1 FLFIILSGQWTRSSV
16 PNFRIGRKIFM
27 KSVFKIFTPSM
38 MVLLLLTL
46 VACGDQSTNASGD
59 DSDADVSATIGV
71 VTYESGEGAAYGEA
85 IKGGLELAQQEIN
98 DQGDV
103 HIELEIEDSAGETEQ
118 AISAAQKLMNDDDVS
133 AIIGPTLSGEM
144 QAVAPVADKN
154 GIPILGTSTTAE
166 GIPQIGDLGFRD
178 SIPETMAVPAAVEAA
193 VDEYDAE
200 TVAVMYGDDDEY
212 TKTGYEAME
221 KAIDELDLDVLT
233 TETFQKGQSDYK
245 SILSNIKD
253 LDPDLILTSAFYN
266 EGAVIMKQA
275 RSAGID
281 TPFVGGNGF
290 NSPEVIEI
298 AGDSSDGL
306 IVGTPYCAESDD
318 PDVEEF
324 VENYTDEVGKAPDQF
339 AAQAYDGLYIV
350 AEALER
356 AGDNDRDALRDALSE
371 TEDFDGVL
379 ANISFD
385 EDGDVVMDP
394 QVLEIKDG
402 EFQLF
407 E

>member
-1 FLFIILSGQWTRSSV
+1 
-16 PNFRIGRKIFM
+16 M

-166 GIPQIGDLGFRD
+166 GIPQIGDYVFRD

-306 IVGTPYCAESDD
+306 IVGTPYFAESDD

>member
-1 FLFIILSGQWTRSSV
+1 
-16 PNFRIGRKIFM
+16 M

-166 GIPQIGDLGFRD
+166 GIPQIGDYVFRD

-298 AGDSSDGL
+298 AGESSDGL
-306 IVGTPYCAESDD
+306 IVGTPYFAESDD

>member
-1 FLFIILSGQWTRSSV
+1 
-16 PNFRIGRKIFM
+16 
-27 KSVFKIFTPSM
+27 
-38 MVLLLLTL
+38 
-46 VACGDQSTNASGD
+46 
-59 DSDADVSATIGV
+59 
-71 VTYESGEGAAYGEA
+71 
-85 IKGGLELAQQEIN
+85 
-98 DQGDV
+98 
-103 HIELEIEDSAGETEQ
+103 
-118 AISAAQKLMNDDDVS
+118 
-133 AIIGPTLSGEM
+133 
-144 QAVAPVADKN
+144 
-154 GIPILGTSTTAE
+154 
-166 GIPQIGDLGFRD
+166 
-178 SIPETMAVPAAVEAA
+178 
-193 VDEYDAE
+193 
-200 TVAVMYGDDDEY
+200 
-212 TKTGYEAME
+212 
-221 KAIDELDLDVLT
+221 
-233 TETFQKGQSDYK
+233 
-245 SILSNIKD
+245 
-253 LDPDLILTSAFYN
+253 
-266 EGAVIMKQA
+266 MKQA

-306 IVGTPYCAESDD
+306 IVGTPYFAESDD

-350 AEALER
+350 AEALDR

>member
-1 FLFIILSGQWTRSSV
+1 
-16 PNFRIGRKIFM
+16 M

-166 GIPQIGDLGFRD
+166 GIPQIGDYVFRD

-306 IVGTPYCAESDD
+306 IVGTPYFAESDD

-350 AEALER
+350 AEALDR

>member
-1 FLFIILSGQWTRSSV
+1 
-16 PNFRIGRKIFM
+16 M
-27 KSVFKIFTPSM
+27 KSLFKIIASGVA
-38 MVLLLLTL
+38 VLFLMAL
-46 VACGDQSTNASGD
+46 VACGDDSESASGGG

-85 IKGGLELAQQEIN
+85 IKGGLELAQKEIN
-98 DQGDV
+98 EEGDV
-103 HIELEIEDSAGETEQ
+103 HIDLEIEDSAGETEQ
-118 AISAAQKLMNDDDVS
+118 ALSAAQKLMNDDDIS

-144 QAVAPVADKN
+144 KAVAPVAEQN
-154 GIPILGTSTTAE
+154 GIPILGTSTTAQ
-166 GIPQIGDLGFRD
+166 GIPEIGEYVFRD

-193 VDEYDAE
+193 VDKFDVE

-221 KAIDELDLDVLT
+221 LAIDELDLDVLT

-245 SILSNIKD
+245 SILANIKD

-298 AGDSSDGL
+298 AGDASDGL
-306 IVGTPYCAESDD
+306 IVGTPYFAESDD
-318 PDVEEF
+318 EDVEEF
-324 VENYTDEVGKAPDQF
+324 VKDYTDEVGKAPDQF

-356 AGDNDRDALRDALSE
+356 AGDADRDTLRDALSE

-385 EDGDVVMDP
+385 EDGDVVMEP

>member
-1 FLFIILSGQWTRSSV
+1 
-16 PNFRIGRKIFM
+16 M

-166 GIPQIGDLGFRD
+166 GIPQIGDYVFRD

-298 AGDSSDGL
+298 AGESSDGL
-306 IVGTPYCAESDD
+306 IVGTPYFAESDD

-350 AEALER
+350 AEALDR